1 MALAPQSTEAEKPQ
15 PTAAPPTKVP
25 ASVSAH
31 STAAPDGAASYEP
44 FREELVAEL
53 FAMARYL
60 LGGDMRESFDETTS
74 AVLGA
79 LDRGERPELESLLAA
94 HVDLKTQIA
103 PAIPFALLA
112 KDDRAT
118 RRGVKFLGPNP
129 VVRHLALANIFFL
142 LLFFGISLRQEINL
156 ETLNLS
162 IYEQSGLPLAIKLI
176 FLVAASGLGAS
187 FGALFDVW
195 DDLKRDRFDPRGES
209 IHWMKVGLGI
219 VAGLALTEIFQASA
233 STPGETADSSSV
245 ALLAL
250 VGGFSAGLL
259 HIALSSTV
267 NAVKSIFAPA
277 GKD

>member
-1 MALAPQSTEAEKPQ
+1 MALAPQPTQAEAS
-15 PTAAPPTKVP
+15 PTATKPKSVP
-25 ASVSAH
+25 VSNANTGTE
-31 STAAPDGAASYEP
+31 SPYEP
-44 FREELVAEL
+44 FREELIAEI

-60 LGGDMRESFDETTS
+60 LGGDKSESFDAAT
-74 AVLGA
+74 AGVLGA
-79 LDRGERPELESLLAA
+79 LDRGEHPEMEGLLAA
-94 HVDLKTQIA
+94 HADLKALIA
-103 PAIPFALLA
+103 PATPFALLA

-118 RRGVKFLGPNP
+118 ARGVKFLGPNP

-142 LLFFGISLRQEINL
+142 LLFFGISLREEINL
-156 ETLNLS
+156 ATLNLS

-219 VAGLALTEIFQASA
+219 VAGLALTEIFQAST
-233 STPGETADSSSV
+233 STPSQSGDSSSV

-259 HIALSSTV
+259 HVALSATV
-267 NAVKSIFAPA
+267 NAVKSIFAPSDKA
-277 GKD
+277 

>member
-1 MALAPQSTEAEKPQ
+1 MALAPHPGNAEPPQ
-15 PTAAPPTKVP
+15 T
-25 ASVSAH
+25 
-31 STAAPDGAASYEP
+31 STAKPRTVPSSQVNSGAGGPYEP
-44 FREELVAEL
+44 FREELIAEL

-60 LGGDMRESFDETTS
+60 LGGDKSESFNEPTS

-79 LDRGERPELESLLAA
+79 LDRGEDTKMEDLLAA
-94 HVDLKTQIA
+94 HADLKAQIA
-103 PAIPFALLA
+103 PATPFALLA
-112 KDDRAT
+112 KDDRDT
-118 RRGVKFLGPNP
+118 RRGAKFLGPNP
-129 VVRHLALANIFFL
+129 VVRHLGLANIFFL
-142 LLFFGISLRQEINL
+142 LLFFGVSLREEINV

-162 IYEQSGLPLAIKLI
+162 IYEQSGLPLLIKLV
-176 FLVAASGLGAS
+176 FLVAAAGLGAS

-195 DDLKRDRFDPRGES
+195 DDLKNDRFDPRGES

-233 STPGETADSSSV
+233 TTPGDGGDSSSV

-267 NAVKSIFAPA
+267 NAVKSIFAPSN
-277 GKD
+277 KT